1 MFNSLQP
8 MDCSMTRFPV
18 YHQLP
23 ELTQTHAHQVGDAI
37 QTSHHLPSPSPAI
50 SLSQHQGLFQ
60 WVSLLLSWPKY
71 WSFSFSI
78 SPSNEYSGLISFGI
92 DWLDLLAVQGTL
104 NSLLQHHKSKAS
116 VIPCSAFFMV
126 QLLYPYMTSGKTI
139 ALTIWTSLNRL
150 WGWLQTESGGLVL
163 LPTRLTGFPEE
174 NDRREGEAATALTAW
189 LPATAGSLLAVV
201 LYSLASSKVL

>member
-1 MFNSLQP
+1 
-8 MDCSMTRFPV
+8 MDCNMPGFPV
-18 YHQLP
+18 LHYLP
-23 ELTQTHAHQVGDAI
+23 EFVQIHVHWVNDANN
-37 QTSHHLPSPSPAI
+37 HLILCHS
-50 SLSQHQGLFQ
+50 F
-60 WVSLLLSWPKY
+60 LLLSTIFPSIRVFSIESALRIRWPKY
-71 WSFSFSI
+71 WSFSFSM
-78 SPSNEYSGLISFGI
+78 SPSNEYSGLISFRI
-92 DWLDLLAVQGTL
+92 HWFDILAAHRIL
-104 NSLLQHHKSKAS
+104 KSLLQHHSLKAS
-116 VIPCSAFFMV
+116 VLQHSAFFMV
-126 QLLYPYMTSGKTI
+126 QLLYPYMTSGKTN

>member
-1 MFNSLQP
+1 MY
-8 MDCSMTRFPV
+8 CSTPGFPV
-18 YHQLP
+18 FHFPL
-23 ELTQTHAHQVGDAI
+23 EFAQTHIYWVNDAI
-37 QTSHHLPSPSPAI
+37 QPSHLLSSPSPPA
-50 SLSQHQGLFQ
+50 LSFPT
-60 WVSLLLSWPKY
+60 WVFSNESTLCIRWRKY
-71 WSFSFSI
+71 WRFSI
-78 SPSNEYSGLISFGI
+78 SPSNEYSGLTSFRM